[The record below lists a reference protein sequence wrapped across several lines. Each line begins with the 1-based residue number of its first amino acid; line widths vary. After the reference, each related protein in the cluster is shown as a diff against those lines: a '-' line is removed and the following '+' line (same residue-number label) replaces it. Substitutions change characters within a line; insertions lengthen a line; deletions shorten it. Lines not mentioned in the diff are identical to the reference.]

1 MHPYITAEYMH
12 SGRWSLDRGEN
23 IQTQHVTAAGRSSR
37 ISHIHHYHK
46 NGYASSE
53 KLDRQMTQKIE
64 QVKRESEVPKKNL
77 QGVFETWIDRQN
89 HAQKIKQ
96 KVV

>member
-1 MHPYITAEYMH
+1 
-12 SGRWSLDRGEN
+12 
-23 IQTQHVTAAGRSSR
+23 
-37 ISHIHHYHK
+37 
-46 NGYASSE
+46 
-53 KLDRQMTQKIE
+53 MTQKIE